1 MGPTGDPAEGTDGT
15 DGIGG
20 AGGAYGAELGSGH
33 IRRAQRRERLL
44 TTATDL
50 FTTRGYVGTS
60 IERICATAHVS
71 IRAFYQEFEG
81 REALLIALH
90 NQVAR
95 AGMEATLAVLGDPVI
110 DAADTR
116 TRVTALVR
124 AYVGAVTADLASAR
138 VAFVEVIGVNR
149 AVEDHRVVWRS
160 LWTDFLTGEADRA
173 VGRGEAVPR
182 DYTLAMVALIGGINE
197 LVAHWAR
204 SGGAVPREV
213 VAEEMIQH
221 VLATIGHPTEPGD
234 SAGRADEGA

>member
-1 MGPTGDPAEGTDGT
+1 MEPTGDPAGDTDSTDG
-15 DGIGG
+15 GKGVGG
-20 AGGAYGAELGSGH
+20 VHGAELGTGH
-33 IRRAQRRERLL
+33 QRRALRRERLL

-50 FTTRGYVGTS
+50 FTTRGYVATS

-124 AYVGAVTADLASAR
+124 AYVGAVTADVASAR
-138 VAFVEVIGVNR
+138 IAFVEVIGVNR
-149 AVEDHRVVWRS
+149 AVEEHRVVWRS
-160 LWTDFLTGEADRA
+160 LWTDFLIGETDRA

-182 DYTLAMVALIGGINE
+182 DHTLAMVALIGAINE
-197 LVAHWAR
+197 LMAHWAR
-204 SGGAVPREV
+204 GGGALPREV
-213 VAEEMIQH
+213 VADEIIQH

-234 SAGRADEGA
+234 GAGRADEGA

>member
-1 MGPTGDPAEGTDGT
+1 MESASDPTDGT
-15 DGIGG
+15 GGTGGTGGLDGAAFGT
-20 AGGAYGAELGSGH
+20 GH
-33 IRRAQRRERLL
+33 ARKALRRERLL

-95 AGMEATLAVLGDPVI
+95 AGMEATLAALDGPGV

-116 TRVTALVR
+116 TRVTAMVR
-124 AYVGAVTADLASAR
+124 AYVGAVTADLAAAQ

-160 LWTDFLTGEADRA
+160 LWSDFLTGEADRA

-182 DYTLAMVALIGGINE
+182 DYTLAMVALIGAINE
-197 LVAHWAR
+197 LIAHWAR

-213 VAEEMIQH
+213 VADELIQQ
-221 VLATIGHPTEPGD
+221 VLATIGHPTGPGD
-234 SAGRADEGA
+234 GAVRADEGA

>member
-1 MGPTGDPAEGTDGT
+1 MESTDDPAGGTDGG
-15 DGIGG
+15 DGING
-20 AGGAYGAELGSGH
+20 ADGAHGAELGTGH
-33 IRRAQRRERLL
+33 IRKAQRRERLM

-110 DAADTR
+110 DTADTR
-116 TRVTALVR
+116 TRITALVR
-124 AYVGAVTADLASAR
+124 AYVGAVTADLASSQ

-182 DYTLAMVALIGGINE
+182 DYTLAMVALIGAINE
-197 LVAHWAR
+197 LIAHWAR
-204 SGGAVPREV
+204 SGGAIPREV
-213 VAEEMIQH
+213 VADEMIRH
-221 VLATIGHPTEPGD
+221 VLSTLGHPTEPGD
-234 SAGRADEGA
+234 GAGRADEGA

>member
-1 MGPTGDPAEGTDGT
+1 MEPTDDPANGGDSTGDINGT
-15 DGIGG
+15 GG
-20 AGGAYGAELGSGH
+20 AQGAEPGTGDL
-33 IRRAQRRERLL
+33 RKAQRRERLL

-95 AGMEATLAVLGDPVI
+95 AGMEATLAVLGDPAI
-110 DAADTR
+110 DTAGTR
-116 TRVTALVR
+116 SRITALIR
-124 AYVGAVTADLASAR
+124 AYVGAVTADLASAQ

-182 DYTLAMVALIGGINE
+182 DYTLATVALIGAINE
-197 LVAHWAR
+197 LMAHWAR
-204 SGGAVPREV
+204 GGGAVPREV
-213 VAEEMIQH
+213 VADEMIQH
-221 VLATIGHPTEPGD
+221 VLGTLGHPMGPGD
-234 SAGRADEGA
+234 EAGRADEGA

>member
-1 MGPTGDPAEGTDGT
+1 MESTDDPAGV
-15 DGIGG
+15 
-20 AGGAYGAELGSGH
+20 AGGPRGAESGTGH
-33 IRRAQRRERLL
+33 VRRALRRERLL

-95 AGMEATLAVLGDPVI
+95 DGMEATLASLDGAGI
-110 DAADTR
+110 DEADTR

-124 AYVGAVTADLASAR
+124 AYVGAVTADLASAK

-173 VGRGEAVPR
+173 VGRGEAMAR
-182 DYTLAMVALIGGINE
+182 DYTLAMVALIGAINE
-197 LVAHWAR
+197 LIAHWAR
-204 SGGAVPREV
+204 SGGTVPREV
-213 VAEEMIQH
+213 VADEMIQQ
-221 VLATIGHPTEPGD
+221 VLATIGHPTGPGPG
-234 SAGRADEGA
+234 AGVRAVRADEGA